1 MPLDVHDE
9 LVPADLLHGGLGIDR
24 ALGTDFERA
33 AGFAALPTGRLAGAG
48 VQDEQGRRGPAGRQE
63 ELAPAHPGPPGQAV
77 ARFPGPADRFGH
89 HRPEGYRVVLGVGGR
104 PELDRQPGVLLA
116 PVAPAAAH
124 PTHLDVASGAAV
136 RSPLLDR
143 ASRGLRGLDSFRPWR
158 IEGECGSAR
167 SGRRWTWGGGSKAWG
182 SPRRSTQPSEVC
194 TTSTPMG
201 HSTTAGHRTSPRC
214 ADGLKGKA
222 LDVNDTDPMDDGF
235 RKDFRT
241 EREALQFLYFRLL
254 HAAEKFGWPLDEL
267 FFAGFGYIKEEGR
280 PTEAP
285 NHPVPNHENH
295 LHVALTESDF

>member
-24 ALGTDFERA
+24 TLGTDFERA

-63 ELAPAHPGPPGQAV
+63 EFAPAHPGPPGQAV

-89 HRPEGYRVVLGVGGR
+89 HRPEGHRVVLGVGGR

-136 RSPLLDR
+136 RSALLDR
-143 ASRGLRGLDSFRPWR
+143 ASP
-158 IEGECGSAR
+158 
-167 SGRRWTWGGGSKAWG
+167 
-182 SPRRSTQPSEVC
+182 
-194 TTSTPMG
+194 
-201 HSTTAGHRTSPRC
+201 
-214 ADGLKGKA
+214 GLKGKA